1 MQMSRSIHFKDLRGE
16 LTSSGLR
23 VMPVLAMASQESRR
37 YGVAPSDM
45 DDDTE
50 RSDQSAAAGEIKLGD
65 GLTFDVGRVVDSPA
79 GLLVVLAVFGHVI
92 GAGRFER
99 LVAVAGGEISRR
111 LGRRPADD
119 AVGHFR
125 VDVQ

>member
-1 MQMSRSIHFKDLRGE
+1 
-16 LTSSGLR
+16 
-23 VMPVLAMASQESRR
+23 MPVLAMASQESRR

-50 RSDQSAAAGEIKLGD
+50 RSDQSAAAGEIKIGN
-65 GLTFDVGRVVDSPA
+65 GLTFDVGRVVKI
-79 GLLVVLAVFGHVI
+79 GL
-92 GAGRFER
+92 GRFGFFLCECC
-99 LVAVAGGEISRR
+99 VAVAGGEISRR

>member
-1 MQMSRSIHFKDLRGE
+1 MEWRPGTWTTTLKGRTNQLLQVKYKLR
-16 LTSSGLR
+16 
-23 VMPVLAMASQESRR
+23 
-37 YGVAPSDM
+37 
-45 DDDTE
+45 
-50 RSDQSAAAGEIKLGD
+50 D